1 MRAERLDEIETT
13 GEKRVNQKARR
24 LTIGA
29 MMLSV
34 SSCVVGGEP
43 ANIEDWPGM
52 ASLQLAHSS
61 GSDYHLCGATMIS
74 ENWVLTAAHCVEHAK
89 IETGADGVRQV
100 IQYEP
105 KADSPN
111 GMRKLGPL
119 TIVAGLGDLSEDPT
133 EATFEVTGFEI
144 NPGYIV
150 GAVHRGH
157 DLALLRIAG
166 SWTGKTA
173 ELDGFS
179 APVKRIRNG
188 TDLEVAGYGYLA
200 EAGSTETVIGK
211 RGAVN
216 APSLALQQAVVPALS
231 PNKCRRTLT
240 KTIAQYG
247 YQEEFKGLQI
257 SGETHICAGVG
268 DVDSCTGDSGG
279 PLIARDENG
288 AAVQVGV
295 VSWGLGCARPDSPGV
310 YVRVADYKDW
320 ITTVSNNRD
329 DLT

>member
-1 MRAERLDEIETT
+1 M
-13 GEKRVNQKARR
+13 
-24 LTIGA
+24 GA

-34 SSCVVGGEP
+34 ASCVVGGEP

-52 ASLQLAHSS
+52 ASLQVAHAS
-61 GSDYHLCGATMIS
+61 GSNYHLCGATMIG
-74 ENWVLTAAHCVEHAK
+74 ETWVLTAAHCVEHAK
-89 IETGADGVRQV
+89 FETSADGSRQV

-105 KADSPN
+105 SADSPD

-119 TIVAGLGDLSEDPT
+119 AVVAGLGDLSEDPT
-133 EATFEVTGFEI
+133 EATFEVTSFDI
-144 NPGYIV
+144 HPGYTI

-157 DLALLRIAG
+157 DLALLKISGA
-166 SWTGKTA
+166 WTGETA

-179 APVKRIRNG
+179 GPLKRVRTG
-188 TDLEVAGYGYLA
+188 TELEVAGYGYLM
-200 EAGSTETVIGK
+200 EAGSSETVIGK

-216 APSLALQQAVVPALS
+216 APSLDLQQAVVPVLS
-231 PNKCRRTLT
+231 PNKCRRMLT

-247 YQEEFKGLQI
+247 YQDEFAGLEI

-268 DVDSCTGDSGG
+268 EVDSCTGDSGG

-288 AAVQVGV
+288 TPVQVGI

-310 YVRVADYKDW
+310 YVRVAEYKDW
-320 ITTVSNNRD
+320 IITTLSNSA

>member
-1 MRAERLDEIETT
+1 MTKKTRHLI
-13 GEKRVNQKARR
+13 
-24 LTIGA
+24 LGA
-29 MMLSV
+29 MMLGV

-61 GSDYHLCGATMIS
+61 GNDYHLCGATMIS
-74 ENWVLTAAHCVEHAK
+74 ETWVLTAAHCVEHAK
-89 IETGADGVRQV
+89 IETGEGGARQV

-105 KADSPN
+105 QADSPN

-133 EATFEVTGFEI
+133 EATFAVTGVEI
-144 NPGYIV
+144 HPSYTI

-166 SWTGKTA
+166 SWTGQTA
-173 ELDGFS
+173 ELDGFA
-179 APVKRIRNG
+179 APQQRIRSG
-188 TDLEVAGYGYLA
+188 TDLEVAGYGYLM
-200 EAGSTETVIGK
+200 EAGGTETVIGK

-216 APSLALQQAVVPALS
+216 APSLALQQAVVPVLS

-240 KTIAQYG
+240 KKISEYG
-247 YQEEFKGLQI
+247 YQDDFKGLQI

-279 PLIARDENG
+279 PLIARNESG
-288 AAVQVGV
+288 AAVQVGI
-295 VSWGLGCARPDSPGV
+295 VSWGLGCARQDSPGV

-320 ITTVSNNRD
+320 ITTVSSKAD

>member
-1 MRAERLDEIETT
+1 MTKTT
-13 GEKRVNQKARR
+13 RGLA
-24 LTIGA
+24 IGA
-29 MMLSV
+29 MMLGM

-43 ANIEDWPGM
+43 ANIDDWPGM

-61 GSDYHLCGATMIS
+61 GANYHLCGATMIS
-74 ENWVLTAAHCVEHAK
+74 ESWVLTAAHCVEHAK
-89 IETGADGVRQV
+89 IETGENGALQV

-105 KADSPN
+105 QADSPN

-133 EATFEVTGFEI
+133 DVTFAVTGVEI
-144 NPGYIV
+144 HPSYTK

-157 DLALLRIAG
+157 DLALLRIAS
-166 SWTGKTA
+166 SWTGNTA

-179 APVKRIRNG
+179 APLKRVRNG
-188 TDLEVAGYGYLA
+188 TDLEVAGYGYLM
-200 EAGSTETVIGK
+200 EAGSSESVIGK
-211 RGAVN
+211 RGAVE

-231 PNKCRRTLT
+231 PNRCRRTLT
-240 KTIAQYG
+240 KKITEYG
-247 YQEEFKGLQI
+247 YEEEFGGLLI
-257 SGETHICAGVG
+257 SGETHICAGIG

-288 AAVQVGV
+288 AAVQVGI
-295 VSWGLGCARPDSPGV
+295 VSWGLGCARQDSPGV
-310 YVRVADYKDW
+310 YVRIADYKDW
-320 ITTVSNNRD
+320 ITTISSETD